1 MYRMEEKQKGL
12 EVWAQSRKS
21 EFTVLTDME
30 MSTVSWQVGVPP
42 VS

>member
-1 MYRMEEKQKGL
+1 MEEKQREL

-21 EFTVLTDME
+21 EFAVLTDME
-30 MSTVSWQVGVPP
+30 MSAVPWQVGVPP